1 MDPSN
6 FEEHCT
12 DMQKKHYLNRKALS
26 FLNVDKEKIAEIEE
40 KVRQV
45 YEKQ

>member
-6 FEEHCT
+6 FKEHCT
-12 DMQKKHYLNRKALS
+12 DLQKKHYLNRKALS
-26 FLNVDKEKIAEIEE
+26 FLNVDKEKIAEIEA

-45 YEKQ
+45 YEK